1 MLSVQGTNFAFTKN
15 LYYDI
20 GGFSD
25 YLFSDS
31 FGDDDDLTYKIYRYI
46 SDSCNTHQACYA
58 GDILVSNNSYGRWHS
73 GNDDKIK
80 RGKLFFQ
87 KFKLE
92 YGIED
97 SYSIGSRNK
106 SLWLVFPSLHS
117 IFLEIFYVVFHSR
130 FLKVRRLFSSL

>member
-15 LYYDI
+15 LYYYI

-25 YLFSDS
+25 YLFTDS
-31 FGDDDDLTYKIYRYI
+31 FGDDDDITYKIYRSI
-46 SDSCNTHQACYA
+46 SDSSNTYHACYA
-58 GDILVSNNSYGRWHS
+58 GDILVSNNTYGRWHS
-73 GNDDKIK
+73 GNDNKNK
-80 RGKLFFQ
+80 RNELFCQNFM
-87 KFKLE
+87 LE
-92 YGIED
+92 YGIQD

-117 IFLEIFYVVFHSR
+117 ILLEIFYVVFHSR